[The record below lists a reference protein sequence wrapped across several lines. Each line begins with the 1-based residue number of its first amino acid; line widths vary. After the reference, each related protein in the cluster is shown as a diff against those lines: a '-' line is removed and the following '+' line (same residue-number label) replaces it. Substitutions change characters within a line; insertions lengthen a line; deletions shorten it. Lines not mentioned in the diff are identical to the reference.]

1 MTFFLEFFLT
11 FIFPILF
18 SFLLAKLFS
27 VYSSSTSNKSDDDH
41 VSVLSQREL
50 FEAELKKNDSGDEG
64 RIGFVS
70 EVDQKIGNR
79 ETLNDSCGLCN
90 DFKIGEGEVLREF
103 SEGKFG
109 GVSEFEDK
117 LVDESTESQNIA
129 KIEEELTKHEAG
141 VSKSEEIVVS
151 ESECDDKEILE
162 ANKNEEDG
170 RLLCDCE
177 EILVDESTESK
188 NITKIEE
195 DWTKYEV
202 GESKSEEI
210 VVSKSECDNEI
221 IEANKNEEDGRLLC
235 DCEEIL
241 VDESTES
248 KNITKIEEDW
258 TKYEVGESK
267 SEEIVVS
274 KSECDNEI
282 IEANKN
288 EEDGRLLCDC
298 EEILVDESTESDRIN
313 RIESELCKNE
323 TVDDANKNG
332 EDGVKEALFDE
343 DDDWEGVE
351 RTELERLFGSVVA
364 FVGSKSNVD
373 QISRLDSL
381 VKLQLYGLHKIA
393 TQGPCHEPQP
403 MALKV
408 SARANWNAWKSFE
421 NMTREDA
428 MEQYVTILS
437 RSIPGCIQDD
447 INGDSKRVSADSEAC
462 SKLHSDLK
470 AWQMNKVGPVDER
483 NVDEPMP
490 SFEGLDVTKS
500 SIQMP

>member
-1 MTFFLEFFLT
+1 MALFLEFILT
-11 FIFPILF
+11 ILFSILF

-27 VYSSSTSNKSDDDH
+27 VSSSSYSSNKDDDDH

-50 FEAELKKNDSGDEG
+50 SEAEMKKNDSVGEG

-70 EVDQKIGNR
+70 EVVEADQKIGNR
-79 ETLNDSCGLCN
+79 ESLNDSCGLCN
-90 DFKIGEGEVLREF
+90 DFKIDESEALRELR
-103 SEGKFG
+103 EGKCG
-109 GVSEFEDK
+109 GASEFEDK
-117 LVDESTESQNIA
+117 LVDESTESGNIA
-129 KIEEELTKHEAG
+129 KIEEDLTKYEVG
-141 VSKSEEIVVS
+141 VSKSEEIVVL
-151 ESECDDKEILE
+151 ESERDDNEILE

-177 EILVDESTESK
+177 EILVDESTESE
-188 NITKIEE
+188 NIAKIEE
-195 DWTKYEV
+195 DLTKYEV
-202 GESKSEEI
+202 GVSKSEEI
-210 VVSKSECDNEI
+210 VVSKSECDSKI
-221 IEANKNEEDGRLLC
+221 IEANKNEEDGRLLR

-248 KNITKIEEDW
+248 
-258 TKYEVGESK
+258 
-267 SEEIVVS
+267 
-274 KSECDNEI
+274 
-282 IEANKN
+282 A
-288 EEDGRLLCDC
+288 
-298 EEILVDESTESDRIN
+298 RIN

-323 TVDDANKNG
+323 TGDDANKNG
-332 EDGVKEALFDE
+332 QDGVKEALFDE

-351 RTELERLFGSVVA
+351 RTELERLFGSAVA

-373 QISRLDSL
+373 QISRLNSV

-447 INGDSKRVSADSEAC
+447 INGNSKQVSADSEAC

-470 AWQMNKVGPVDER
+470 AWQMNKVGSVDES
-483 NVDEPMP
+483 NVDELMP
-490 SFEGLDVTKS
+490 SFEGLDVKKS
-500 SIQMP
+500 SIRMP

>member
-1 MTFFLEFFLT
+1 MALFLEFILT
-11 FIFPILF
+11 ILFSILF

-27 VYSSSTSNKSDDDH
+27 VSSSSSSSSSSNKSDDDH

-50 FEAELKKNDSGDEG
+50 LEADMKKNDSLGEG

-70 EVDQKIGNR
+70 EVVEADQKIGNR
-79 ETLNDSCGLCN
+79 ESLNDSCGLCN
-90 DFKIGEGEVLREF
+90 DFKIDESEVLRELR
-103 SEGKFG
+103 EGKFG
-109 GVSEFEDK
+109 GASEFEDK
-117 LVDESTESQNIA
+117 LVDESTESENIA
-129 KIEEELTKHEAG
+129 KIEEDLTKYEVG
-141 VSKSEEIVVS
+141 VSKSEEIVVL
-151 ESECDDKEILE
+151 EIECDDNEILE

-177 EILVDESTESK
+177 EILVDESTESE
-188 NITKIEE
+188 NIAKIEE
-195 DWTKYEV
+195 YLTKYEV
-202 GESKSEEI
+202 GVSKSEEI
-210 VVSKSECDNEI
+210 FVSKSECDNEI

-241 VDESTES
+241 MDESTES
-248 KNITKIEEDW
+248 E
-258 TKYEVGESK
+258 
-267 SEEIVVS
+267 
-274 KSECDNEI
+274 
-282 IEANKN
+282 
-288 EEDGRLLCDC
+288 
-298 EEILVDESTESDRIN
+298 RIN

-323 TVDDANKNG
+323 TGDDANKNG

-351 RTELERLFGSVVA
+351 RTELERLFGTAVA

-373 QISRLDSL
+373 QISRLASV

-421 NMTREDA
+421 NMKREDA

-437 RSIPGCIQDD
+437 RSILGCIQDD
-447 INGDSKRVSADSEAC
+447 INGDSKQVSADSEAC
-462 SKLHSDLK
+462 SKLQSDLK
-470 AWQMNKVGPVDER
+470 AWQMNKVGSVDES
-483 NVDEPMP
+483 NVDELMP
-490 SFEGLDVTKS
+490 SFEGLDVNKS
-500 SIQMP
+500 SIRMP

>member
-1 MTFFLEFFLT
+1 M
-11 FIFPILF
+11 
-18 SFLLAKLFS
+18 
-27 VYSSSTSNKSDDDH
+27 
-41 VSVLSQREL
+41 
-50 FEAELKKNDSGDEG
+50 KKNDSLGEG

-70 EVDQKIGNR
+70 EVVEADQKIGNR
-79 ETLNDSCGLCN
+79 ESLNDSCGLCN
-90 DFKIGEGEVLREF
+90 DFKIDESEVLRELR
-103 SEGKFG
+103 EGKFG
-109 GVSEFEDK
+109 GASEFEDK
-117 LVDESTESQNIA
+117 LVDESTESENIA
-129 KIEEELTKHEAG
+129 KIEEDLTKYEVG
-141 VSKSEEIVVS
+141 VSKSEEIVVL
-151 ESECDDKEILE
+151 ESECDDNEILEANKNEEDGRLLCDCEEILLDESTESENIAKIEEDLTKYEVVVSKSEEIVVLESECDDNEILE

-177 EILVDESTESK
+177 EILVDESTESE
-188 NITKIEE
+188 NIAKIEE
-195 DWTKYEV
+195 DLTKYEV
-202 GESKSEEI
+202 GVSKSEEI

-241 VDESTES
+241 VDESTE
-248 KNITKIEEDW
+248 
-258 TKYEVGESK
+258 GE
-267 SEEIVVS
+267 
-274 KSECDNEI
+274 
-282 IEANKN
+282 
-288 EEDGRLLCDC
+288 
-298 EEILVDESTESDRIN
+298 RIN

-351 RTELERLFGSVVA
+351 RTELERLFGSAVA

-373 QISRLDSL
+373 QISRLDSV

-421 NMTREDA
+421 NMKREDA

-447 INGDSKRVSADSEAC
+447 INGDSKQVSADSEAC

-470 AWQMNKVGPVDER
+470 AWQMNKVGSVDES
-483 NVDEPMP
+483 NVDELMP
-490 SFEGLDVTKS
+490 SFEGLDVNKS
-500 SIQMP
+500 LIRMP

>member
-1 MTFFLEFFLT
+1 MALFLEFILT
-11 FIFPILF
+11 ILFSILF

-27 VYSSSTSNKSDDDH
+27 VSSSSSSSSSNKSDDDH

-50 FEAELKKNDSGDEG
+50 LEADMKKNDSLGEG

-70 EVDQKIGNR
+70 EVVEADQKIGNR
-79 ETLNDSCGLCN
+79 ESLNDSCGLCN
-90 DFKIGEGEVLREF
+90 DFKIDESEVLRELR
-103 SEGKFG
+103 EGKFG
-109 GVSEFEDK
+109 GASEFEDK
-117 LVDESTESQNIA
+117 LVDESTESENIA
-129 KIEEELTKHEAG
+129 KIEEDLTKYEVG
-141 VSKSEEIVVS
+141 VSKSEEIVVL
-151 ESECDDKEILE
+151 EIECDDNEILE

-177 EILVDESTESK
+177 EILVDESTESE
-188 NITKIEE
+188 NIAKIEE
-195 DWTKYEV
+195 YLTKYEV
-202 GESKSEEI
+202 GVSKSEEI
-210 VVSKSECDNEI
+210 LVSKSECDNEI

-241 VDESTES
+241 MDESTES
-248 KNITKIEEDW
+248 E
-258 TKYEVGESK
+258 
-267 SEEIVVS
+267 
-274 KSECDNEI
+274 
-282 IEANKN
+282 
-288 EEDGRLLCDC
+288 
-298 EEILVDESTESDRIN
+298 RIN

-323 TVDDANKNG
+323 TGDDANKNG

-351 RTELERLFGSVVA
+351 RTELERLFGSAVA

-373 QISRLDSL
+373 QISRLASV

-421 NMTREDA
+421 NMKREDA

-437 RSIPGCIQDD
+437 RSILGCIQDD
-447 INGDSKRVSADSEAC
+447 INGDSKQVSADSEAC
-462 SKLHSDLK
+462 SKLQSDLK
-470 AWQMNKVGPVDER
+470 AWQMNKVGSVDES
-483 NVDEPMP
+483 NVDELMP
-490 SFEGLDVTKS
+490 SFEGLDVNKS
-500 SIQMP
+500 SIRMP